1 MKTID
6 LVKEYLAQEGYRY
19 EIDNDGDVHFKYQGV
34 NLFFT
39 DSGNDSN
46 FFRIIMPSI
55 YDVDNNRVKVLEAAN
70 TVTRDIKVL
79 KAFLVG
85 DHLWLSIE
93 IFIDSTPELADFF
106 PRCLDILYEGR
117 RRVAAEIFK
126 D

>member
-6 LVKEYLAQEGYRY
+6 LVKQYLQDEGYKY
-19 EIDNDGDVHFKYQGV
+19 EIDQDGDVHFKYQGV
-34 NLFFT
+34 NLFYT
-39 DSGNDSN
+39 DSGNDSL

-55 YDVDNNRVKVLEAAN
+55 YTVENNRTKVLEACN

-85 DHLWLSIE
+85 DNLWLDIE
-93 IFIDSTPELADFF
+93 MFIDSTPEFNDFF

-117 RRVAAEIFK
+117 KRVAAEIFN